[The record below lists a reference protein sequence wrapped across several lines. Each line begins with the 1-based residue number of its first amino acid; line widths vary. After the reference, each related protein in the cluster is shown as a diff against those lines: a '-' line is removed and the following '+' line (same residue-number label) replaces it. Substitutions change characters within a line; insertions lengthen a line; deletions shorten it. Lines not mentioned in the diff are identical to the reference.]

1 MRRRPEMNRTLWIA
15 IKSQQETKT
24 GDPAFKKTTVLF
36 SEIPHFSMGFARIT
50 FPFFR
55 LDICG
60 QCFNEVYKSL

>member
-1 MRRRPEMNRTLWIA
+1 MRRRPKMNRILWIA
-15 IKSQQETKT
+15 IKLQQETKT
-24 GDPAFKKTTVLF
+24 GDPAFKKTTGLF
-36 SEIPHFSMGFARIT
+36 SEILYFSMGLGIIT